1 MTKLLITEKV
11 VSQNAHEAL
20 GYWTAK
26 LEEMKKNKEH
36 GAKAMQDKGDKNKEA
51 IRQIMKE
58 QNITSMD
65 FRSDKVKR
73 KIFYETAKKRT
84 EEIDT
89 KNRQPLTESR
99 IQKIGRQILEEDNP
113 LP

>member
-1 MTKLLITEKV
+1 
-11 VSQNAHEAL
+11 
-20 GYWTAK
+20 
-26 LEEMKKNKEH
+26 
-36 GAKAMQDKGDKNKEA
+36 
-51 IRQIMKE
+51 MKE